1 MLDQVVGCGC
11 CNRPRKVA
19 TTTIISLH
27 CTRKNRSMQ
36 CYFFFL
42 LWNVTNVLMMN
53 VNVTNCLN
61 FFLCVFLFISS
72 YLEEGACVRQ
82 HTALCFEPLGGPG
95 QWIHQHQQGRS
106 FSGGGRPGRASR
118 EWRRTARVLS
128 CLAGHYYTTH
138 SGDMI

>member
-1 MLDQVVGCGC
+1 ML
-11 CNRPRKVA
+11 
-19 TTTIISLH
+19 
-27 CTRKNRSMQ
+27 
-36 CYFFFL
+36 FFFL

-53 VNVTNCLN
+53 VNVTNCLK

-95 QWIHQHQQGRS
+95 QWIHQMISRGGAFQEAGGRS
-106 FSGGGRPGRASR
+106 C
-118 EWRRTARVLS
+118 WVLS

-138 SGDMI
+138 IGDMI